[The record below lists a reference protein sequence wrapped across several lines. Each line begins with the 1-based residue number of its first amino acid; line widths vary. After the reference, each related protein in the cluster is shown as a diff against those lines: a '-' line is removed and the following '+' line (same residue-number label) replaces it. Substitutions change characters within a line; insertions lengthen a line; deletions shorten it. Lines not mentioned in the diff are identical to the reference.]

1 MPFRIS
7 HHGSDPTESS
17 RPLRVVAEILSGT
30 AARPSLAVAGGSA
43 VRLIGLA
50 DLIDGRVAE
59 GSDGV
64 TWVELPPPLLTRH
77 ALRLGDVLV
86 AARGS
91 LPKVAWV
98 THSVGPAVATS
109 NLLVVRAR
117 LGIRPGVLLA
127 YLRSEAGVA
136 AIRGISRSTSDQL
149 SITARD
155 LGDIEVPVP
164 PVAEQASIHAL
175 VEASEI
181 AYAAALTAAAQRR
194 VAIQAIAL
202 NMLRNTTI
210 N

>member
-1 MPFRIS
+1 
-7 HHGSDPTESS
+7 
-17 RPLRVVAEILSGT
+17 
-30 AARPSLAVAGGSA
+30 VAGGSA
-43 VRLIGLA
+43 VRLIGLT
-50 DLIDGRVAE
+50 DLIDGRVSE

-77 ALRLGDVLV
+77 ALQLGDVLV

-98 THSVGPAVATS
+98 TNSVGPAVATS

-117 LGIRPGVLLA
+117 PGIRPGVLLA
-127 YLRSEAGVA
+127 YLRSDAGVA
-136 AIRGISRSTSDQL
+136 DIRGISRSTSDQL

-164 PVAEQASIHAL
+164 PAAEQASIHAL

-194 VAIQAIAL
+194 MAVQAIAL
-202 NMLRNTTI
+202 NMLHNSTT